1 MSAVL
6 FLCANHNSKN
16 RAGQTLLRELADGI
30 GRPFRACHVGCFHDD
45 TPAWTKVSVDF
56 LTSLGATCSAPRLS
70 DPQLDV
76 RRAREA
82 LESAD
87 LVYLDGG
94 DTVAGV
100 EHIRAR
106 GLADAF
112 TKAAA
117 NARFIFGLSGGACA
131 AGPYTIGYSDD
142 GSPYVAPCLDLG
154 PPLPLDVHD
163 EQADW
168 PEMRA
173 LLELK
178 PPQPAGLVIPTNAVL
193 RVAERGAELASVGKP
208 AVERRTLDARGRW
221 TVIPLDA
228 RKEL

>member
-16 RAGQTLLRELADGI
+16 RAGQALLRELAERI

-45 TPAWTKVSVDF
+45 TPAWTKVTVDF
-56 LTSLGATCSAPRLS
+56 FASLGASCAAPRLS
-70 DPQLDV
+70 DPRLDV
-76 RRAREA
+76 SAARAAIEG
-82 LESAD
+82 AD
-87 LVYLDGG
+87 VLYLDGG

-112 TKAAA
+112 VR
-117 NARFIFGLSGGACA
+117 AREHAQFIFGLSGGACA
-131 AGPYTIGYSDD
+131 AGPYTIGYRDD
-142 GSPYVAPCLDLG
+142 DSAYVAPCLDLG

-163 EQADW
+163 EQSDW

-173 LLELK
+173 LLELD
-178 PPQPAGLVIPTNAVL
+178 PPQRAGLVIPTNGVL
-193 RVAERGAELASVGKP
+193 RVAASGAELTSVGAP
-208 AVERRTLDARGRW
+208 LVERRELARDGRW
-221 TVIPLDA
+221 VISAL
-228 RKEL
+228 R